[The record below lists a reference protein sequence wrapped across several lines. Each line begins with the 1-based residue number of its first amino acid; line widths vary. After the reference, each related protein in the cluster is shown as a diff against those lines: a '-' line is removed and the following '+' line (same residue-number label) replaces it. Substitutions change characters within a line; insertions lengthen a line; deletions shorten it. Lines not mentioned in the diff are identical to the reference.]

1 MKQYSSELSVQY
13 LVALLKAHN
22 IKRVIATGELFE
34 DYGEDILPLAQK
46 MLDENTN
53 SHIREIHI
61 RHYKTG
67 HNYGWK
73 GLVQLSSDSITGL
86 LV

>member
-1 MKQYSSELSVQY
+1 MTTAQ
-13 LVALLKAHN
+13 ALYFAICCTAPIHN

-34 DYGEDILPLAQK
+34 DYGEHILPLAQK

-53 SHIREIHI
+53 SHIREIRI

-86 LV
+86 LA